1 MRKTINFPPY
11 EEAEVK
17 AILEDGSVLC
27 DLYGGKIEPEEIPS
41 LDSPSESLSE
51 GIGEPEVEV
60 SEQWQWKDTDILF
73 PAGSEIVVLSPD
85 EKLQHEMEQEALL
98 SNF

>member
-17 AILEDGSVLC
+17 AILEDGSLLC
-27 DLYGGKIEPEEIPS
+27 DLYGGKIAPA
-41 LDSPSESLSE
+41 ESLSE
-51 GIGEPEVEV
+51 ISADNSSEGSGESGAP
-60 SEQWQWKDTDILF
+60 EQWQWKDTDILF